1 MVLKKVRKWTKVWIL
16 LFLNYLNR
24 LLSYEFDRHPCIR
37 KPACKAQIINNIKLM
52 EICYTRTQVCH
63 FHKPYTVAMFHFH
76 AQQASRNPKTIH
88 ERIIRLS
95 NNQLERSFHFK
106 NFDVPKPLS
115 VKRNVAIWMPHRIRI
130 SYRRTSAPL
139 LWRVNGSK
147 TRHFSRDLAL
157 NWNGSISVTAFH
169 SLQSQFREHSCIQFK
184 KSLYYRETLEAHWTS
199 WAKEW
204 DDRMSACRYMRWRG

>member
-52 EICYTRTQVCH
+52 EICYNRTQVCH

-95 NNQLERSFHFK
+95 NNQLERSFCLK
-106 NFDVPKPLS
+106 NLTF
-115 VKRNVAIWMPHRIRI
+115 
-130 SYRRTSAPL
+130 
-139 LWRVNGSK
+139 
-147 TRHFSRDLAL
+147 
-157 NWNGSISVTAFH
+157 
-169 SLQSQFREHSCIQFK
+169 QSPRPSN
-184 KSLYYRETLEAHWTS
+184 ETLPFECPIGSGLRIIELLHRCCGELMAQQLYISPEIWHWIGTVQS
-199 WAKEW
+199 V
-204 DDRMSACRYMRWRG
+204 